1 MARARIRNG
10 NKVLLIDES
19 YANLA
24 LREYKV
30 VTTGAENNQF
40 FSTVDVTFN
49 NDQSVLA
56 IRSSS
61 DVAIYSVRYTPG
73 FVTYSIIAVRGYATI
88 ECWNFDLAKYGAYG
102 NLDWPKLIIRK
113 PGTGEV
119 AFDSRM
125 RYMKVINFQ
134 YTNSESDQAAVN
146 TSYPGTLPAVVIAS
160 QPWIFNS
167 ERIGIPNPH
176 STIVSQ
182 GLGFVRMNS
191 TTVTIT
197 PLAIFNDFVDQNEG
211 NVHPSTAMP
220 DGYWMTLDVSNL
232 L

>member
-1 MARARIRNG
+1 MPRARIRNG
-10 NKVLLIDES
+10 NNVLLIDEN

-30 VTTGAENNQF
+30 VTTGPENNQF
-40 FSTVDVTFN
+40 YSTVDVTFN

-56 IRSSS
+56 IRSAG
-61 DVAIYSVRYTPG
+61 DVAIFSVRYTPG
-73 FVTYSIIAVRGYATI
+73 FVTYRLIAIRGNVTI
-88 ECWNFDLAKYGAYG
+88 ECWNFDLAKYGAFG
-102 NLDWPKLIIRK
+102 NMAWPKLIIRK
-113 PGTGEV
+113 PSTGEI

-134 YTNSESDQAAVN
+134 YTNGENNQVVTA
-146 TSYPGTLPAVVIAS
+146 SYPGTLPAVVIAS
-160 QPWIFNS
+160 QPWKFDS

-182 GLGFVRMNS
+182 QLGFVRMSGAN
-191 TTVTIT
+191 VTIT
-197 PLAIFNDFVDQNEG
+197 PLAVFTDFVDQNEG
-211 NVHPSTAMP
+211 NVYPSTAMVE
-220 DGYWMTLDVSNL
+220 GHWLTLDVSNL